1 MSKDYSEIQGKIQ
14 ESMGAFANNK
24 YIKSISNGML
34 FIMTPI
40 IVGSIFTL
48 LVNLPIPAYLEFIKN
63 AGLSGILALPVHF
76 TSDIM
81 ALFASFFIAYSLAKQ
96 FGQDGGMAGLL
107 SLICFLIL
115 TPLGSIEN
123 GPQYISFD
131 WLGAKGLIVAMIVA
145 LVISRIYVFF
155 VAKGI
160 TIKMPE
166 SVPPAVSNSFGGLI
180 PGFAAVIL
188 SLVVAALFKSTSFG
202 SLDQMIYT
210 CLQVPLEHIGGSL
223 GALIFLDVFI
233 CVLWFFGI
241 HGTSVALGIIM
252 PLYVSL
258 DMQNLAAFQAG
269 TQLPNII
276 GWEFFVCFVIVTGTG
291 VTIGLT
297 LLMAFRAKSQQYKI
311 LGRLALPTSL
321 FNINEPITFGTPIVL
336 NPFMLVPFIAAPI
349 ANSVIAY
356 IAIATGLVPRLNGV
370 QIPWPTP
377 MIISGFFEGG
387 WRVAALQV
395 VLVFVS
401 VLIYYFPFKII
412 DAKAYELEKS
422 GVKAE

>member
-1 MSKDYSEIQGKIQ
+1 MGKDYSELQGKFQ
-14 ESMGAFANNK
+14 EAMGAFANNK

-48 LVNLPIPAYLEFIKN
+48 LVNLPIPAYLDFIKST
-63 AGLSGILALPVHF
+63 GLSGILGLPIHF

-81 ALFASFFIAYSLAKQ
+81 ALLASFFIAFSLAKQ
-96 FGQDGGMAGLL
+96 FGKDGGMAGLL

-123 GPQYISFD
+123 GPLYISFD
-131 WLGAKGLIVAMIVA
+131 WLGAKGLIVAIIVG
-145 LVISRIYVFF
+145 LIVSRIYVFF
-155 VAKGI
+155 VDKGI
-160 TIKMPE
+160 TIKLPE

-180 PGFAAVIL
+180 PGFATVIL
-188 SLVVAALFKSTSFG
+188 SVVIAGLFKATPFG
-202 SLDQMIYT
+202 SLDQMIYS
-210 CLQVPLEHIGGSL
+210 CLQVPLEHVTGSL
-223 GALIFLDVFI
+223 GALILVEIFI

-241 HGTSVALGIIM
+241 HGTILALGLIM
-252 PLYVSL
+252 PLYMSL

-269 TQLPNII
+269 TPLPNII
-276 GWEFFVCFVIVTGTG
+276 GFQFLVCFVLVSGTG
-291 VTIGLT
+291 VTMGLT

-321 FNINEPITFGTPIVL
+321 FNINEPIMFGTPIVL
-336 NPFMLVPFIAAPI
+336 NPFMLLPFVAAPVV
-349 ANSVIAY
+349 STVLAY
-356 IAIATGLVPRLNGV
+356 VAMATGLVPRLNGV

-377 MIISGFFEGG
+377 MIISGFIEGG
-387 WRVAALQV
+387 WRVALLQIV
-395 VLVFVS
+395 CMVSS
-401 VLIYYFPFKII
+401 VLIYFVPFKML
-412 DAKAYELEKS
+412 DAKAYDLEKN